1 MEVFIYQITAKI
13 NMRNIKQRL
22 LKHSQIYFTK
32 LYGKRL
38 ANPEDRTDSLK
49 WHVRKCAI

>member
-1 MEVFIYQITAKI
+1 MEVIIYQITAKI
-13 NMRNIKQRL
+13 SMRYIKQRL

-38 ANPEDRTDSLK
+38 TNPEDKPKNRFS
-49 WHVRKCAI
+49 